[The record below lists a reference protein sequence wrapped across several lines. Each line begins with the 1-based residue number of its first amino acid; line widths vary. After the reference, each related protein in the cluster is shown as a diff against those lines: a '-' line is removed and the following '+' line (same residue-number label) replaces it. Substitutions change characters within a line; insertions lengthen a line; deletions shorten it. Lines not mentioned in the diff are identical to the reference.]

1 MHPKILIVENEAI
14 TALDIQKLLES
25 MGFEVVSIVSSGME
39 AVRKARDLKPDLI
52 LMDILI
58 KGNMD
63 GIETAEEIMN
73 LFDIPVIYLTAYS
86 DEKTFERIK
95 LTQPY
100 GFITKPISYSELR
113 ASIENALYKHTL
125 YKKLVESEQRYYSLF
140 ENNHAVMLL
149 INPDTGNIIDSNPAA
164 TSFYGYSKNELKKM
178 KITDIN
184 ILDREQ
190 VFEEMQKADTQDKNH
205 FIFKHRLAN
214 GDIRDVDVYSGPI
227 TVNGKD
233 LLYSIVHDI
242 TKQIESEKKL
252 RASKERYKQ
261 FFNNPLMGFALCK
274 IITDHENNPV
284 NFIYLKIN
292 PAFENLTG
300 FKKEEIINRK
310 VTDILIPEEVKKI
323 IKIYGKVTLTGEP
336 VNFEYPI
343 PSLNKY
349 YEIAAFSPGKD
360 YFIAF
365 FTDITKR
372 KKTEELQNSLN
383 YIGNVINSNL
393 NADKIME
400 TVVME
405 ASEVIGA
412 ESASIALKAGNKW
425 LIKYVCCM
433 PQEILGSS
441 FTDENNPYG
450 MLAVNTKKVVPINDT
465 YTDVNVDVNIM
476 KEYNIHSALVVPLI
490 LDDEVRGLLYFNYHS
505 KKVTFEKYY
514 IDFASNLSTLISLA
528 LQNAD
533 LISNLESKI
542 EERTTE
548 LKKAY
553 ARVSDLYNNAPCGYH
568 SLDKNGYIVQIND
581 TELSWFGYSREEII
595 GKKKFSDL
603 LTEKSIKTFN
613 NSFSNFKERG
623 EVYDLEFDVI
633 RKDGSVLPVLL
644 NATAIMDSSRNY
656 VMSRST
662 LFDITERR
670 KNEEK
675 INHMLNNLKR
685 SNEELEQF
693 AYVSSHDLQEPLRTI
708 ASFTQLLERRY
719 KGKLDED
726 ADEFIGYIVDAAV
739 RMKQQINDLLEF
751 SRVTTTG
758 SKFGMVDTNFILDQ
772 VINNLKSSIDENNA
786 EIIHGNLPKLIGDS
800 DQLRRVFQNL
810 IGNAIRYR
818 KPDESP
824 KICISAYEDK
834 DNGEYVFSVQDN
846 GIGIEKQYL
855 NRIFRIF
862 QRLHTMEEYEGT
874 GIGLSVVKRVVDR
887 HGGRIWV
894 ESELGKGSTF
904 YFTLPFKF
912 YEG

>member
-1 MHPKILIVENEAI
+1 MHPKILIVEDEAI

-25 MGFEVVSIVSSGME
+25 MDFEVVSIVSSGME
-39 AVRKARDLKPDLI
+39 ALRKSRDLKPDLI

-63 GIETAEEIMN
+63 GIETAKEIMN
-73 LFDIPVIYLTAYS
+73 LFNIPVIYLTAYS

-125 YKKLVESEQRYYSLF
+125 YRKLAESEQRYCSLF

-149 INPDTGNIIDSNPAA
+149 INPDTGDIIDSNQAA
-164 TSFYGYSKNELKKM
+164 SSFYGYSKNELKKM

-184 ILDREQ
+184 LLDHEQ
-190 VFEEMQKADTQDKNH
+190 VFEEMQKAEIKDKNH
-205 FIFKHRLAN
+205 FVFKHRLAN
-214 GDIRDVDVYSGPI
+214 GDIRDVDVYSGSI

-242 TKQIESEKKL
+242 TKQTEAEKKL
-252 RASKERYKQ
+252 RSSRERYKQ
-261 FFNNPLMGFALCK
+261 FFNNPLMGFALCR

-284 NFIYLKIN
+284 DFIYLKIN

-300 FKKEEIINRK
+300 FKKREIINKR
-310 VTDILIPEEVKKI
+310 VTDILIPEEVKKF
-323 IKIYGKVTLTGEP
+323 IKICGEVTLTGKP

-360 YFIAF
+360 YFITF

-412 ESASIALKAGNKW
+412 ESALIALKTSNTW
-425 LIKYVCCM
+425 LIKYVCNL
-433 PQEILGSS
+433 PQEMLGSN

-450 MLAVNTKKVVPINDT
+450 MLAVNTKKVLPINDT
-465 YTDVNVDVNIM
+465 YTDENVDVNVM

-490 LDDEVRGLLYFNYHS
+490 LDDEVRGLLCFNYHS

-514 IDFASNLSTLISLA
+514 IDFASNLSTPLSLA

-542 EERTTE
+542 EERTIE

-568 SLDKNGYIVQIND
+568 SLDKKGYIIQIND

-595 GKKKFSDL
+595 GKKKFADL

-613 NSFSNFKERG
+613 NSFPNFKERG
-623 EVYDLEFDVI
+623 EAYDLEFDVI
-633 RKDGSVLPVLL
+633 RKDGSILPVLL

-675 INHMLNNLKR
+675 INHMLDNLKR

-719 KGKLDED
+719 KGKLDDD
-726 ADEFIGYIVDAAV
+726 ADEFIAYIVDAAV

-758 SKFGMVDTNFILDQ
+758 SEFRMVDTNFILYQ
-772 VINNLKSSIDENNA
+772 VIDNLKSSIDENNA
-786 EIIHGNLPKLIGDS
+786 EIIHDNLPKLIGDS

-818 KPDESP
+818 KPDETP
-824 KICISAYEDK
+824 KIYISAYEDK
-834 DNGEYVFSVQDN
+834 GNGEYVFSVQDN

-887 HGGRIWV
+887 HGGRVWV

-904 YFTLPFKF
+904 YFALPFKF
-912 YEG
+912 YEN

>member
-1 MHPKILIVENEAI
+1 MHPKILIVEDEAI

-25 MGFEVVSIVSSGME
+25 MDFEVVSIVSSGME
-39 AVRKARDLKPDLI
+39 ALRKARDLKPDLI

-73 LFDIPVIYLTAYS
+73 LFNIPVIYLTAYS

-125 YKKLVESEQRYYSLF
+125 YKKLAESEQRYCSLF

-149 INPDTGNIIDSNPAA
+149 INPDTGDIIDSNPAA
-164 TSFYGYSKNELKKM
+164 TSFYGYSKSELKEM

-184 ILDREQ
+184 VLNDEQ
-190 VFEEMQKADTQDKNH
+190 VFEEMQKAEIKDKNH

-214 GDIRDVDVYSGPI
+214 SDIRDVDVYSGSI

-242 TKQIESEKKL
+242 TKQTEAEKKL

-274 IITDHENNPV
+274 IITDRENNPV
-284 NFIYLKIN
+284 DFIYLKIN

-300 FKKEEIINRK
+300 FKKKEIINKK
-310 VTDILIPEEVKKI
+310 VTDILIPEEVKEI

-336 VNFEYPI
+336 VNFEYQI

-412 ESASIALKAGNKW
+412 ESASIVLKTGKTW
-425 LIKYVCCM
+425 LIKYVCNL
-433 PQEILGSS
+433 PQEMLGSS

-450 MLAVNTKKVVPINDT
+450 MLAVTTKKVLPINDT
-465 YTDVNVDVNIM
+465 YTDENVDVNIM
-476 KEYNIHSALVVPLI
+476 KEYNILSALVVPLI
-490 LDDEVRGLLYFNYHS
+490 LDDEVGGLLCFNYHS
-505 KKVTFEKYY
+505 KKVAFEKYY
-514 IDFASNLSTLISLA
+514 IDFATNLSTPLSLA

-542 EERTTE
+542 EERTIE
-548 LKKAY
+548 LEEAY

-613 NSFSNFKERG
+613 KSFSNFKERG

-633 RKDGSVLPVLL
+633 RKEGSILPVLL
-644 NATAIMDSSRNY
+644 NATAIMDSSGNY

-675 INHMLNNLKR
+675 INHMLDNLKR

-719 KGKLDED
+719 KGKLDDD

-758 SKFGMVDTNFILDQ
+758 SEFGTVDTNFILYQ
-772 VINNLKSSIDENNA
+772 VIDNLKSSIDENNA
-786 EIIHGNLPKLIGDS
+786 EIIHDNLPTLIGDS

-818 KPDESP
+818 KPGESP
-824 KICISAYEDK
+824 KIYIYAYEDK
-834 DNGEYVFSVQDN
+834 GNGEYVFSVQDN

-887 HGGRIWV
+887 HGGRVWV

-912 YEG
+912 YED

>member
-1 MHPKILIVENEAI
+1 MHPKILIVEDEAI

-25 MGFEVVSIVSSGME
+25 MDFEVVSIVSSGME
-39 AVRKARDLKPDLI
+39 ALRKSRDLKPDLI

-63 GIETAEEIMN
+63 GIETADEIMN
-73 LFDIPVIYLTAYS
+73 LFNIPVIYLTAYS

-125 YKKLVESEQRYYSLF
+125 YKKLAESEQRYCSLF

-149 INPDTGNIIDSNPAA
+149 INPDTGDIIDSNPAA
-164 TSFYGYSKNELKKM
+164 TSFYGYSKNELKEM

-184 ILDREQ
+184 VLDREQ
-190 VFEEMQKADTQDKNH
+190 VFEEMQKAEIKDKNH

-214 GDIRDVDVYSGPI
+214 GDIRDVDVYSGSI

-242 TKQIESEKKL
+242 TKQTEVEKKL
-252 RASKERYKQ
+252 RFSRERYKQ
-261 FFNNPLMGFALCK
+261 FFNNPLMGFALCQ
-274 IITDHENNPV
+274 IITDPKNNPV
-284 NFIYLKIN
+284 DFIYLKIN

-300 FKKEEIINRK
+300 FKKKEIINKK
-310 VTDILIPEEVKKI
+310 VTDILIPEEVKKL
-323 IKIYGKVTLTGEP
+323 IKICGKVTLTGEH
-336 VNFEYPI
+336 VNFEYHI

-349 YEIAAFSPGKD
+349 YEIAAFSPGND
-360 YFIAF
+360 YFITF

-372 KKTEELQNSLN
+372 KKTEDLQNSLN

-412 ESASIALKAGNKW
+412 ESALIALKTSNTW
-425 LIKYVCCM
+425 LIKYVCNL
-433 PQEILGSS
+433 PQEMLGSN

-450 MLAVNTKKVVPINDT
+450 MLAVNTKKVLPINDT
-465 YTDVNVDVNIM
+465 YTDENVDVNVM

-490 LDDEVRGLLYFNYHS
+490 LDDEVRGLLCFNYHS

-514 IDFASNLSTLISLA
+514 IDFASNLSTPLSLA

-542 EERTTE
+542 EERTIE

-568 SLDKNGYIVQIND
+568 SLDKKGYIIQIND

-595 GKKKFSDL
+595 GKKKFADL

-613 NSFSNFKERG
+613 NSFPNFKERG
-623 EVYDLEFDVI
+623 EAYDLEFDVI
-633 RKDGSVLPVLL
+633 RKDGSILPVLL

-675 INHMLNNLKR
+675 INHMLDNLKR

-719 KGKLDED
+719 KSKLDDD
-726 ADEFIGYIVDAAV
+726 ADEFIAYIVDAAV

-758 SKFGMVDTNFILDQ
+758 SEFEMVDVNFILYQ
-772 VINNLKSSIDENNA
+772 VIDNLKSAIDENNA
-786 EIIHGNLPKLIGDS
+786 EIIHDNLPKLIGDS

-818 KPDESP
+818 KPDETP
-824 KICISAYEDK
+824 KIYISAYEDK
-834 DNGEYVFSVQDN
+834 GNDEYVFSVQDN

-874 GIGLSVVKRVVDR
+874 GIGLSVVKRVVNR
-887 HGGRIWV
+887 HGGRVWV
-894 ESELGKGSTF
+894 ESELGNGSTF

-912 YEG
+912 YED